1 MTPREREKLKRKF
14 DELSELLKFHVDY
27 DGKLSMTPFEHAMYR
42 DKILDL
48 MVAIQQQLRE
58 DEE

>member
-1 MTPREREKLKRKF
+1 MKREF